1 MTPRKKRRYL
11 RNLRVDE
18 ISAVDRGANDGAKI
32 VLWKRDDD
40 IAPRRR
46 SSPDFA
52 AIFGAKPA
60 SRDAD
65 EKAYPDH
72 RASRVADLIVEATD
86 GKVDRAQALRFLLH
100 SSSGA
105 ALLTRMSKQQEVST
119 MPNRAQQLNAIAKQY
134 GMVQLAKYIIDEG
147 PSGITE
153 QEFTKLIT
161 DLAPRNPGER
171 ADTAF
176 ARAFTAATED
186 GAMLR
191 KAHAVIKNFPAMM
204 SVAPTQVGGADATD
218 VNGAEPDAYKQ
229 LLKLAEEQRR
239 QSPTLTIEQAFARV
253 YAAPENAALAG
264 RERVQNRPRT
274 DTSYSGR

>member
-52 AIFGAKPA
+52 AIFGAKPVL
-60 SRDAD
+60 RDAD
-65 EKAYPDH
+65 EKADPDH

-105 ALLTRMSKQQEVST
+105 ALLPRMSKQQEVST
-119 MPNRAQQLNAIAKQY
+119 HAQQSTATKCHRQTIRH
-134 GMVQLAKYIIDEG
+134 G
-147 PSGITE
+147 PARKIHHRRGS
-153 QEFTKLIT
+153 
-161 DLAPRNPGER
+161 ER
-171 ADTAF
+171 
-176 ARAFTAATED
+176 
-186 GAMLR
+186 
-191 KAHAVIKNFPAMM
+191 HN
-204 SVAPTQVGGADATD
+204 
-218 VNGAEPDAYKQ
+218 
-229 LLKLAEEQRR
+229 
-239 QSPTLTIEQAFARV
+239 
-253 YAAPENAALAG
+253 
-264 RERVQNRPRT
+264 
-274 DTSYSGR
+274 